1 MTEENDLILM
11 DQLCKTFGE
20 RTILD
25 RVDLNLHPGEIVGL
39 IGPSGAGKST
49 MIKSMPNRA
58 ILYPG

>member
-39 IGPSGAGKST
+39 IGPSGAKST